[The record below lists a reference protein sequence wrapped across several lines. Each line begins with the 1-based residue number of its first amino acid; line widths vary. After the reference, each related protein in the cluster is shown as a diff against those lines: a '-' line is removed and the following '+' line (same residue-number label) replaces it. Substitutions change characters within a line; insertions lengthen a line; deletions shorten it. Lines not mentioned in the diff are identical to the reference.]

1 MSTGIQSKR
10 ARSALG
16 LNAMP
21 TPARPREA
29 ESGLPDTRSVN
40 RVGSLFWHVDREERA
55 LGNDPEKE
63 LREKEAFQTYERAE
77 EPPLRGSRCSL
88 NDDSAEIGSDGDGEL
103 DDYNLDPGKFNE
115 EGSFIGEYATERH
128 KSPSNRLPTL
138 DRNYNPT
145 V

>member
-1 MSTGIQSKR
+1 MVEPTGTYVPANIARITVTYSTLVYFIHKCDFHLHCDLLTS
-10 ARSALG
+10 S
-16 LNAMP
+16 
-21 TPARPREA
+21 
-29 ESGLPDTRSVN
+29 
-40 RVGSLFWHVDREERA
+40 VDREERA

-128 KSPSNRLPTL
+128 KGPSNRLPTL